1 MMKLGV
7 VDADAGILTM
17 EIEVLWLVQ
26 SVFEQIAVVVVAVD
40 VDFERF
46 DRASPCLL
54 ECCVLGTRRGCQ

>member
-1 MMKLGV
+1 MMKLGA

-26 SVFEQIAVVVVAVD
+26 SVFEKIVVVAVAAD

-54 ECCVLGTRRGCQ
+54 ECCVLGIRRGFQ